1 MSGSLIK
8 GASYVLT
15 GLRWLPKAG
24 LRGFVMLPLAIN
36 ALLFSGGLWWSA
48 QQMDRLDQAL
58 QNWLPSWLQWLH
70 WVLWPLFILTAF
82 VVVFYGFSLVANL
95 LAAPFNSLLSERVQ
109 KMMVSSEPLPSP
121 SISSWRDWLFSPFAE
136 IGKILHVLIW
146 LIPLIILM
154 FVPGANL
161 ITPVLWLLSTAWG
174 LALGYADYPLSN
186 RGIGFKQQR
195 HLLRQHWP
203 LTLGF
208 GAMTLLLTLVPVL
221 NFFVMPAAVIGAT
234 LMWNQELSTAS

>member
-1 MSGSLIK
+1 MSSSLIK

-24 LRGFVMLPLAIN
+24 LRGFVILPLSIN
-36 ALLFSGGLWWSA
+36 MLLFGGGVWWSTR
-48 QQMDRLDQAL
+48 QMAYLDQTL
-58 QNWLPSWLQWLH
+58 QGWLPSWLQWLH
-70 WVLWPLFILTAF
+70 WLLWPLFILTVL

-95 LAAPFNSLLSERVQ
+95 LAAPFNTLLAERVQ
-109 KMMVSSEPLPSP
+109 KMITSTAPLPP
-121 SISSWRDWLFSPFAE
+121 SNAGWRDWLLSPFTE
-136 IGKILHVLIW
+136 LGKIVHVLMWIIT
-146 LIPLIILM
+146 LVILM
-154 FVPGANL
+154 FIPGANL
-161 ITPVLWLLSTAWG
+161 LAPALWLLSTAWG

-195 HLLRQHWP
+195 QLLRQHWP

-208 GAMTLLLTLVPVL
+208 GGMTLLLTLVPIL

-234 LMWNQELSTAS
+234 LMWSQELPTSS